1 MGPVLVALRALLRRT
16 PRSPARLAL
25 GSPRAGGRARPT
37 LVSGSSLP
45 ERGARP
51 HLPEG
56 VTVGESGPLE
66 FRVDLDLEGEPEPEP
81 EGVLE

>member
-1 MGPVLVALRALLRRT
+1 M
-16 PRSPARLAL
+16 
-25 GSPRAGGRARPT
+25 
-37 LVSGSSLP
+37 SGSSLP